1 MNANRSQIKFGL
13 AKLRFA
19 IFLSDKFDD
28 KRSPP
33 LRFLQVAIGAVLN
46 LRCRLVHLAAT
57 VKFGF
62 E

>member
-1 MNANRSQIKFGL
+1 MNANRSQIKFDSVM
-13 AKLRFA
+13 LRSA

-33 LRFLQVAIGAVLN
+33 LRFLQVAIGVVSN

>member
-1 MNANRSQIKFGL
+1 L
-13 AKLRFA
+13 AWQADFCG
-19 IFLSDKFDD
+19 ISGNKFDD

-46 LRCRLVHLAAT
+46 LRCRLVHLVAT

-62 E
+62 EQIYARKSAS